1 MKMIKKKESKI
12 NKTAIVAGAAG
23 IAAAAV
29 GAYWFYG
36 AKHGAMHRKTV
47 ASWMLKARADVMDAV
62 EKLEDIDKET
72 YLHIVDDVLQKYV
85 GLNHTTSDITAMA
98 KEMKSAW
105 SHIQAAAKSTKKVA
119 KKAISKVS
127 EIK

>member
-1 MKMIKKKESKI
+1 MKMIKNKESKI
-12 NKTAIVAGAAG
+12 NKTAVAVGVVG
-23 IAAAAV
+23 VAAAAV

-36 AKHGAMHRKTV
+36 AKHSAKHRKTV
-47 ASWMLKARADVMDAV
+47 SSWMLKARADVMEAV

-72 YLHIVDDVLQKYV
+72 YLHIVDGVMQKYV
-85 GLNHTTSDITAMA
+85 GLHHVTSDITAIA

-119 KKAISKVS
+119 KKAINKVS